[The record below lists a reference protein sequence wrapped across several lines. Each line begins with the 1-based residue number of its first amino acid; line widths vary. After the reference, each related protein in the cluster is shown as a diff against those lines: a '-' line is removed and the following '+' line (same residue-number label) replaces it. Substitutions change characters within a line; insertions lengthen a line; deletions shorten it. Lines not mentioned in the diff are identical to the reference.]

1 MKIFHVDT
9 AKEAYGTPFGGE
21 VGWLLFFT
29 MWERLC
35 RRQYAHERQ
44 NPEQFDLGGES

>member
-1 MKIFHVDT
+1 VKIFHVQTDNS
-9 AKEAYGTPFGGE
+9 F

-29 MWERLC
+29 MWEQMW